1 MASKVRTWETHGDH
15 ENTQFGFASFSLVA
29 KGV

>member
-1 MASKVRTWETHGDH
+1 MASKVRTCETQGDQ